1 MRSLRLNKKKLYNS
15 FLFFIFYRFQ
25 RLFFGSLIWTG
36 KKLKAYNYM
45 QKLKQKLKNKEKIE
59 FHIIFIFSLL
69 KLSPNIILSYLK
81 IGGTQQGV
89 PLSISW
95 RKKITYAIKWIKT
108 SLINK
113 YKTIKIEQLVNELT
127 LCIYNKALSSQI
139 KNKTYIEGFSN
150 RFFIKKIQI

>member
-1 MRSLRLNKKKLYNS
+1 
-15 FLFFIFYRFQ
+15 
-25 RLFFGSLIWTG
+25 
-36 KKLKAYNYM
+36 M

-127 LCIYNKALSSQI
+127 LCIYNNFL
-139 KNKTYIEGFSN
+139 
-150 RFFIKKIQI
+150 IQI